1 MPPRQS
7 ASRLTCRDEKIA
19 IQPVQ
24 SGFTLVELTIVL
36 VIVAL
41 LIGGMLLPLSA
52 QRDLQNARE
61 AQRQLSEIKETLLGY
76 TVITGHLPCPMPVT
90 VTALTDA
97 GYGIAPA
104 TCAAG
109 AEGILPWKTLSVLEV
124 DPWGTPRS
132 ASTDSFNGY
141 WRYRVDTAFAATFSL
156 TTAQASALSVVDNT
170 GNTLTSAAES
180 PIAIVFSTGPDLAA
194 NGENGNLD
202 PIYQYGERTQNF
214 DDLLI
219 WIGRPLLFN
228 KMLAAGKLTL

>member
-7 ASRLTCRDEKIA
+7 ASRLSCRDETIA

-52 QRDLQNARE
+52 QKDLQNTRE
-61 AQRQLSEIKETLLGY
+61 AQRQLSEIKEALLGY
-76 TVITGHLPCPMPVT
+76 TVITGRLPCPMPLT
-90 VTALTDA
+90 VITLADA
-97 GYGIAPA
+97 SYGMAPA

-109 AEGILPWKTLSVLEV
+109 AEGILPWKTLGVLEV
-124 DPWGTPRS
+124 DPWGTPRT

-141 WRYRVDTAFAATFSL
+141 WRYRVDPAFATTFGL
-156 TTAQASALSVVDNT
+156 TTPASVLSVVDNA
-170 GNTLTSAAES
+170 GNTLTSATES
-180 PIAIVFSTGPDLAA
+180 PIAIIFSTGPDLAA

-202 PIYQYGERTQNF
+202 TIYQYGERTQNF

-228 KMLAAGKLTL
+228 KLLAAGKLTS